1 MNCLGLRI
9 SNAGGKKSKSSNNF
23 MKLEVAEYLT
33 SALVATNDL
42 FKTFYDASTADEQLA
57 ALKPILEDEVKT
69 HEKNGECN
77 EQAIQFLVKIWFNAE
92 VKHPVKCFLAR
103 HITKNTFFQRQ
114 FSEILSQEIKT
125 CITNKPS
132 TYKDYVDVLT
142 KISSCTENFPS
153 GAIAV
158 KILEVDVGCYLDECL
173 RCCVDTLRNSQNLS
187 PTEKNEIF
195 NLAHLALRLIL
206 YIVQKV
212 SPENVEDITRLF
224 TAIRQSLHDLLFDAD
239 APMDTKS
246 VCGMLYLH
254 MHVME
259 NGPDSWVDILQISR
273 TDATINT
280 LLSNEASQ
288 LSLYSAIAT
297 VVPIDKLQAQIID
310 DEAALLVLCKQI
322 LALGERSSSE
332 SIFILGVTRALVQIT
347 KHIDKLTNSSVG
359 LPAVANVLNFVWAH
373 LEHYMDSVRH
383 LTAQMLGNIVKY
395 CAKLDKDGDS
405 EALDALFDDL
415 RTHLGYSRKSYY
427 WSLTSLVSSLGA
439 CRVLARVPGVVGD
452 VTRAAS
458 LPHMRASATTTLET
472 LLQQHV
478 KETDT
483 KTIYEQWV
491 EPILTHVNT
500 SCLDSSVLSVLD
512 SLLTKAV
519 QLDPQIIHYIVPHI
533 KQSTNDL
540 KCVLI
545 LLSVARKAGVTSERG
560 SGQGAEEWRGLIS
573 YEVLDKT
580 AVDAVD
586 ERGSGQE
593 AEEWRGLISYE
604 VLDKTAVDAVDET
617 RILSLSLIVES
628 PKSTEVFTR
637 GELKFVLKF
646 VKYNIN
652 AQSPNFRQLML
663 SMIKKFIKRLE
674 DSYKVLKKQK
684 DFTED
689 YYVQF
694 LEEFRSLCFG
704 SLIQGAN
711 YSRRFVALQVL
722 VWCDNLHLDGYD
734 KIWVEDYVEK
744 LLWHLED
751 SYENNKALAL
761 EILNKCPTPLIT
773 SKKYSI
779 SLELENI
786 LKQASALKP
795 TECISAAYKL
805 DLLRSKVP
813 EKIVTDSSCNESV
826 AERVS
831 FTLLQKLQHTLLG
844 ELAHC
849 EKSIASAAV
858 NAPMYGV
865 LHCMVHLLMRVDVDS
880 ISSDKD
886 WCALIAEI
894 IETCK
899 LVNASVACVV
909 NNSSPEGHLPMDM
922 GGVTDHGNEGGLR
935 LEDGRQ
941 VTAQMVLLCAWRSV
955 KEVSLLLGCISS
967 RLSISGEQAT
977 PGNLTPEQMVS
988 IGEHFTKLLAE
999 TKHRGAFEQAYVGFT
1014 KLLARLWR
1022 CRNPTLHSLPRS
1034 WLAELI
1040 SAIETGDKRD
1050 TLSVT
1055 RRGAGLPFMIQA
1067 LVTTELQVQSN
1078 PKCFHECMSTLL
1090 RLARTPPPEE
1100 QQSETAIETRTHAIN
1115 ILRALFRNSALDESV
1130 AGYVG
1135 DGLKIALEGFEGASW
1150 MERNSST
1157 LLFSALMVRVFGVA
1171 RSKHTDELSTR
1182 NRMTGRIFFLRYPQL
1197 YDFMLDKLKEVSSS
1211 DNLQLLRPSLYPVL
1225 LLLARLYPSSLEGT
1239 VSNLK
1244 LSAYI
1249 PHVLSCAGSSVLKT
1263 RQLAAKAMVPLI
1275 LPEHYLQHLEAL
1287 LGWIGDRYIKR
1298 NYCHGILLQLI
1309 RLLGAKPDNLDENG
1323 YHAFYYGTD
1332 KASTDR
1338 IGDNIRRT
1346 YWVLE
1351 QAVGDMPC
1359 YLLADEYVKMINL
1372 VLWRFPNLIDK
1383 DMSDTLQ
1390 RYLEKLIFI
1399 ENVSQIRSGREVCLS
1414 NALYLYFI
1422 LITKKHDIVKIYDLM
1437 YKALSHQ
1444 YYEVV
1449 ITTLN
1454 LFLIL
1459 HENFECENR
1468 FEEHL
1473 DEILNKDG
1481 PSKGTE
1487 ITEQLH
1493 EYTQLLCEVL
1503 KRNRYFECQQKTL
1516 KVLSLQKNTE
1526 KYIVQ
1531 TKMKKRGVRL
1541 TDDIVINTLIE
1552 CINTEHDNLTHIYLS
1567 SLSNYISGI
1576 LEGNTKDSSVKP
1588 NLMLNALRVMFAC
1601 CRAENSDDT
1610 RNVVVGFMEN
1620 TLEELFMMA
1629 LDGLSKE
1636 AKFEFKAT
1644 VYSILVTLLEDD
1656 DDALRQRTA
1665 DVVSKLRDIFP
1676 YNPSRTFRTVPNIA
1690 TEVFRNSRSVLNV
1703 DEAVFG
1709 NCRTGASHPQS
1720 LPSPNAVEGSSR
1732 VVASRAAEVL
1742 REVITKNE
1750 EQKVGIFVVLA
1761 LLDFKSEVCMSD
1773 DVNDE
1778 CRVFD
1783 QNERYNIYLEETV
1796 WSNEAAERILQ
1807 LAKDNYITASHLV
1820 QVVISTFRK
1829 PIQKLC
1835 SQNLTVFEK
1844 MLQGENFEN
1853 ANQINPKIE
1862 LFVSKLKK

>member
-23 MKLEVAEYLT
+23 MKLDVTEYLT
-33 SALVATNDL
+33 SALVSTNDL
-42 FKTFYDASTADEQLA
+42 FKTFYDAATADEQIA
-57 ALKPILEDEVKT
+57 ALKPILEEEVKT

-77 EQAIQFLVKIWFNAE
+77 KQAIQFLVKIWFHAE
-92 VKHPVKCFLAR
+92 LKHPVKCFLAR
-103 HITKNTFFQRQ
+103 HITKNSFFQRQ
-114 FSEILSQEIKT
+114 FSESLSQEIKT
-125 CITNKPS
+125 SISNKPP
-132 TYKDYVDVLT
+132 TYKEYVDVLT

-153 GAIAV
+153 GTIAV
-158 KILEVDVGCYLDECL
+158 KILEVDIGCYLDECL
-173 RCCVDTLRNSQNLS
+173 RCCVETLRNSQNLS

-212 SPENVEDITRLF
+212 SPENVQDITSLF
-224 TAIRQSLHDLLFDAD
+224 TAVRQSLHDLLFDAD

-273 TDATINT
+273 TNETINT

-297 VVPIDKLQAQIID
+297 VVPIDKLQSQIID
-310 DEAALLVLCKQI
+310 DEAALLVLSKQI

-359 LPAVANVLNFVWAH
+359 LPVVANILNFVWAH

-427 WSLTSLVSSLGA
+427 LSLTSLVCSLGA
-439 CRVLARVPGVVGD
+439 CRVLARVPGVVSD

-545 LLSVARKAGVTSERG
+545 LLSVARKSGVTSKENQVG
-560 SGQGAEEWRGLIS
+560 DCQGTDGDEWRGLIS
-573 YEVLDKT
+573 YD
-580 AVDAVD
+580 
-586 ERGSGQE
+586 
-593 AEEWRGLISYE
+593 

-637 GELKFVLKF
+637 GELKFILRF
-646 VKYNIN
+646 LKYNIN

-663 SMIKKFIKRLE
+663 SMIKKAKSAQKRPR
-674 DSYKVLKKQK
+674 K
-684 DFTED
+684 
-689 YYVQF
+689 
-694 LEEFRSLCFG
+694 EFRKLCFD

-722 VWCDNLHLDGYD
+722 AWCANLQLDGYE
-734 KIWVEDYVEK
+734 KVWVEDYVEK
-744 LLWHLED
+744 LLRHLED

-779 SLELENI
+779 SLELEDI

-813 EKIVTDSSCNESV
+813 EKIVTDKCYKSV
-826 AERVS
+826 AECVS
-831 FTLLQKLQHTLLG
+831 FTLLHKLGKALLD

-849 EKSIASAAV
+849 GRSIASAAV
-858 NAPMYGV
+858 NAPMYGL
-865 LHCMVHLLMRVDVDS
+865 LHCMVHLLNLVDVEA

-886 WCALIAEI
+886 WSALIADI

-899 LVNASVACVV
+899 LVNESVACVV

-967 RLSISGEQAT
+967 RLSISGEQPT

-1022 CRNPTLHSLPRS
+1022 CRNPTLHSLPRA

-1040 SAIETGDKRD
+1040 SAIESGDKRD

-1090 RLARTPPPEE
+1090 RLARTPQTTE

-1135 DGLKIALEGFEGASW
+1135 DGLKIALEGFEGATW

-1157 LLFSALMVRVFGVA
+1157 LLFSALMVRVFGVT
-1171 RSKHTDELSTR
+1171 RSKDTDELCTR

-1211 DNLQLLRPSLYPVL
+1211 DNSQLLRPSLYPIL

-1244 LSAYI
+1244 LAAYI
-1249 PHVLSCAGSSVLKT
+1249 PHVLSCAASSVLKT

-1287 LGWIGDRYIKR
+1287 LGWIGDRHIKR

-1309 RLLGAKPDNLDENG
+1309 RLLGAKPENLDENG

-1338 IGDNIRRT
+1338 LGNNIRNT

-1351 QAVGDMPC
+1351 QAVCDDVPC

-1372 VLWRFPNLIDK
+1372 VLWRFPNLIGK

-1399 ENVSQIRSGREVCLS
+1399 ENVSPIKSGREVCLS

-1552 CINTEHDNLTHIYLS
+1552 CINTEHDNLMHVYLS

-1601 CRAENSDDT
+1601 CRADNSDDT

-1620 TLEELFMMA
+1620 TLDELFMMG

-1636 AKFEFKAT
+1636 AKFLYE
-1644 VYSILVTLLEDD
+1644 S
-1656 DDALRQRTA
+1656 
-1665 DVVSKLRDIFP
+1665 
-1676 YNPSRTFRTVPNIA
+1676 
-1690 TEVFRNSRSVLNV
+1690 
-1703 DEAVFG
+1703 EA
-1709 NCRTGASHPQS
+1709 S
-1720 LPSPNAVEGSSR
+1720 
-1732 VVASRAAEVL
+1732 
-1742 REVITKNE
+1742 
-1750 EQKVGIFVVLA
+1750 
-1761 LLDFKSEVCMSD
+1761 
-1773 DVNDE
+1773 
-1778 CRVFD
+1778 
-1783 QNERYNIYLEETV
+1783 
-1796 WSNEAAERILQ
+1796 
-1807 LAKDNYITASHLV
+1807 
-1820 QVVISTFRK
+1820 
-1829 PIQKLC
+1829 
-1835 SQNLTVFEK
+1835 
-1844 MLQGENFEN
+1844 
-1853 ANQINPKIE
+1853 
-1862 LFVSKLKK
+1862 